1 MFPDRYFD
9 KFPVIKYSNNE
20 VVDITKRVTLL
31 DKVSRNP
38 YIFYPFDLSGQ
49 ERADQFSNRY
59 YEDSYKSWILY
70 LTNKISDPY
79 YEWYLSETEF
89 YEFVE
94 KKYGSVID
102 SQQKIKFYRN
112 DWVNK
117 DSISIS
123 AYNALTVNM
132 KKYWEP
138 NYLNGNKIVNYIR
151 KKVDWSTTTNK
162 IISYTVNNGSNFIKD
177 EICEVNIKSGEV
189 GKGQVVFSTETKVY
203 LHHVYGTF
211 FTSENVVIN
220 ETSYVYG
227 TESQSNVSISAV
239 SSVSNNITEE
249 ELVYWKP
256 VTYYDYEY
264 EKNEYNK
271 SIKVMDKDY
280 SYIAVDNLRNLL
292 EE

>member
-70 LTNKISDPY
+70 LTNKITDPY
-79 YEWYLSETEF
+79 YEWYLSENEF
-89 YEFVE
+89 YEFIE

-112 DWVNK
+112 DWENK
-117 DSISIS
+117 DSITIS
-123 AYNALTVNM
+123 AYNALSENM

-138 NYLNGNKIVNYIR
+138 DYLNGTKIMSYVR
-151 KKVDWSTTTNK
+151 KKVDWSATTNK
-162 IISYTVNNGSNFIKD
+162 IISYVLTDQTTFIKD
-177 EICEVNIKSGEV
+177 EICEVKIKPDEV
-189 GKGQVVFSTETKVY
+189 GKGQVIFSTNTHVY
-203 LHHVYGTF
+203 LQHVYGTF
-211 FTSENVVIN
+211 YTSETVTLN
-220 ETSYVYG
+220 ENSYIYG
-227 TESQSNVSISAV
+227 TESQSNVTISAV
-239 SSVSNNITEE
+239 SSISNNITEE

-280 SYIAVDNLRNLL
+280 SYIAVDNLRELM